1 MISNLKKLL
10 FSKLNL
16 SNERSARAS
25 KNVIVAFIGMAITL
39 IISFIMVPLTLGFIG
54 KVEYGIW
61 LTLSSIVAWF
71 SYFDVGL
78 GNGLRNKLAEA
89 LARNDKETSKI
100 YISSS
105 YALIS
110 IIAACMF
117 IGFLLFAN
125 FVSWN
130 NVLNINSIPNS
141 ELFKIVSTV
150 FFFFCMGFSMKT
162 LSSILQAMQLYAIN
176 DIIGIITQLLGLTGI
191 YFLINYSESSLFLLC
206 LIYGSQNAIVLL
218 FASFILFATK
228 LKDFRPQFKYVSLK
242 KSLPLLNLGGWFFLN
257 QILYM
262 VTTQSSLFIV
272 VQLFGPG
279 DVTEFNLAKRYMAL
293 VSMVFMMVLTPF
305 LAAFTEAYIKQ
316 DFTWIRKTMRLITWI
331 WFGTILFTLAL
342 IIGYRVF
349 FNIWVGGSVMPAFY
363 LIVLMGFQGIA
374 ETLTAAYTLFLNG
387 IGKIRLQFFTLSIS
401 AILFIPMV
409 LLFNYLGFGLNSLI
423 LPAIIFASISAILF
437 KYQYEKVLKGYAVGI
452 WNK

>member
-1 MISNLKKLL
+1 MISNFKKLL
-10 FSKLNL
+10 LSKLNL

-25 KNVIVAFIGMAITL
+25 KNVIVAFISMAITL

-89 LARNDKETSKI
+89 LAKNDKESSKV

-105 YALIS
+105 YALIT
-110 IIAACMF
+110 IIAIFLFLGF
-117 IGFLLFAN
+117 IFVAN
-125 FVSWN
+125 YVSWN
-130 NVLNINSIPNS
+130 SILNTNSIANS
-141 ELFKIVSTV
+141 ELLKIVTTIV
-150 FFFFCMGFSMKT
+150 LFFCIGFSMKT

-176 DIIGIITQLLGLTGI
+176 DIIGIVTQLFGLVGI
-191 YFLINYSESSLFLLC
+191 YFLIHNSEGSLFLLC

-218 FASFILFATK
+218 IASFILFASK
-228 LKDFRPQFKYVSLK
+228 LKEFRPQLRYVSLK
-242 KSLPLLNLGGWFFLN
+242 MSLPLLNLGGWFFLN

-262 VTTQSSLFIV
+262 IITQSSLFIV

-305 LAAFTEAYIKQ
+305 LSAFTEAYTKN
-316 DFTWIRKTMRLITWI
+316 DFLWIRKTMGLINKVWLSMI
-331 WFGTILFTLAL
+331 VFTLIL
-342 IIGYRVF
+342 IFGYQF
-349 FNIWVGGSVMPAFY
+349 FFKFWVGGKVMPSFN
-363 LIVLMGFQGIA
+363 LIVLMGFLGIA
-374 ETLTAAYTLFLNG
+374 ETYITAYTLFLNG
-387 IGKIRLQFFTLSIS
+387 VGKIRLQFYSM
-401 AILFIPMV
+401 LFFA
-409 LLFNYLGFGLNSLI
+409 LLFLPLVYLFFRLDFGLSSLI
-423 LPAIIFASISAILF
+423 LPSMFFTLTNI
-437 KYQYEKVLKGYAVGI
+437 VLYKRQFNLIMLNQAKGI
-452 WNK
+452 WNR